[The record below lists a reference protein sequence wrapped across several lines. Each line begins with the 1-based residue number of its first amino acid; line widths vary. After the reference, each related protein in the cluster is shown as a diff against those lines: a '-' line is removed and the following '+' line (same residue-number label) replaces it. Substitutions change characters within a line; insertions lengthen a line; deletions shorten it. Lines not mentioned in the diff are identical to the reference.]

1 MDSDA
6 VLTVFDYLVNKVRFS
21 IPRKAM
27 LSILASR
34 GLPSDVPY
42 MEADADMLRLAYA
55 DMLRWFLIGPSKVS
69 GTSDSDNGW
78 SHTEGGYQLSSSDR
92 TLLSSEANAIYDE
105 LEPDSRI
112 RVRSIFRI
120 TSRGIQRSNVG
131 IYGIPIIRKIK

>member
-34 GLPSDVPY
+34 GLPCDVPY
-42 MEADADMLRLAYA
+42 MGADADMLRLAYA

-69 GTSDSDNGW
+69 GNSDSDNGW

-105 LEPDSRI
+105 LEPSSRI
-112 RVRSIFRI
+112 RIRSTFRI
-120 TSRGIQRSNVG
+120 TSHGIQRSNVD